1 MDRYSKRSSGVKVL
15 SRKGLLSMATSD
27 GPKEPSRPTMK
38 RLFAV
43 SGNLCAFPKCST
55 PLVDPQSGSIVGEIC
70 HIKGDKSGAARYD
83 SAQSNE
89 QRQGFDNLILLCNVH
104 HKIVDD
110 DDTAYTVERMLQ
122 MKQQHES
129 RHTGASPVDEATS
142 DRFIT
147 IAISNSTVHG
157 SVIASHGQ
165 TGGQT
170 AHIIHN
176 FYQSSPT
183 EESVRLE
190 GKLDTASDLEI
201 MNAIGCPG
209 MRLTVICRSSRP
221 AKIQSAHLLIDD
233 VDVMEGFQQGF
244 GGNFGYTPL
253 EGSTQTMDVTLIP
266 LSRPNSQE
274 GYVLNRDD
282 VARFFYPLPIPS
294 TTLAL
299 GAKPE
304 NLSIVVEFFD
314 DTEQVLL
321 KGPPIQDVLE
331 SVFHVFQKRHGQLN
345 VPIRIAV
352 HVKSTTPP
360 GPEMADLIGKVNPNY
375 VPIAKPT
382 EEPSSNKTGEEKL

>member
-1 MDRYSKRSSGVKVL
+1 
-15 SRKGLLSMATSD
+15 MAMSE

-55 PLVDPQSGSIVGEIC
+55 PLVDPQSESIVGEIC
-70 HIKGDKSGAARYD
+70 HIKGDKPGAARYD
-83 SAQSNE
+83 SAQTNE
-89 QRQGFDNLILLCNVH
+89 QRHGFDNLVLLCNVH

-110 DDTAYTVERMLQ
+110 DDTAYTVERLCQ
-122 MKQQHES
+122 MKQHHES
-129 RHTGASPVDEATS
+129 RHTGTSPVDEATA

-147 IAISNSTVHG
+147 VAISNSTVQG

-170 AHIIHN
+170 AHTIHN
-176 FYQSSPT
+176 HYGSMAEKDAIQ
-183 EESVRLE
+183 LE
-190 GKLDTASDLEI
+190 GKLDPAIDLELI
-201 MNAIGCPG
+201 SAIGCPG

-233 VDVMEGFQQGF
+233 VDVMGGLQQGF
-244 GGNFGYTPL
+244 GADFGYTPL

-282 VARFFYPLPIPS
+282 VVRFFYPLPMPS
-294 TTLAL
+294 TALAL
-299 GAKPE
+299 RAKPE
-304 NLSIVVEFFD
+304 NLSIMVEFFD
-314 DTEQVLL
+314 DTEQVLFTGQPV
-321 KGPPIQDVLE
+321 KDVLE
-331 SVFHVFQKRHGQLN
+331 SLFHVYQKRHGQLKG
-345 VPIRIAV
+345 PIQIAV
-352 HVKSTTPP
+352 RVKSTTPP

-375 VPIAKPT
+375 VPMAKPT
-382 EEPSSNKTGEEKL
+382 DEPTATTPDGEGA